1 MDLVFFGGAICEVLD
16 TGGWDHYVWIYNY
29 NNNDNNNN
37 NLPAFKIVKYFWWSS
52 LFVISIVPQLFV
64 NVAILLVFNK
74 ENEIMG
80 FYWVHQASLVYPHV
94 GIHPWGPLSILQ
106 WGCENMFE

>member
-1 MDLVFFGGAICEVLD
+1 MNLINTKFGMRFFSI
-16 TGGWDHYVWIYNY
+16 NY
-29 NNNDNNNN
+29 YI

-74 ENEIMG
+74 ENEILG
-80 FYWVHQASLVYPHV
+80 FYWVQQTSLVYPHV
-94 GIHPWGPLSILQ
+94 GIHPWVHWAFYN
-106 WGCENMFE
+106 WGVKIIWCLNMWLI